1 MTRKVRKPPVVNR
14 PVERVETPEP
24 ERILKN
30 KPKVKPSAKPMSDA
44 ITRAWNERG
53 LI

>member
-1 MTRKVRKPPVVNR
+1 MQRKIRKPPVVKR
-14 PVERVETPEP
+14 PVERVEP
-24 ERILKN
+24 
-30 KPKVKPSAKPMSDA
+30 KPVVKTVKPGEKRTTMSDA